1 MPGERG
7 SAGLPG
13 LKGDRVSTY
22 DAPLWT
28 FLKQK
33 KICTN
38 ALQTEELNWIAQ
50 TLKTHDNLL
59 SQGDQGGKGTDGA
72 PGKDGI
78 RGMTG
83 PIGPPGAAG
92 APGDKVGV
100 FWARFHMSIMYPSH
114 KVEEH
119 I

>member
-13 LKGDRVSTY
+13 LKGDRVSTN
-22 DAPLWT
+22 DAQLSTSVIIVPDKYLST
-28 FLKQK
+28 NSQQLKWAA
-33 KICTN
+33 KIF
-38 ALQTEELNWIAQ
+38 
-50 TLKTHDNLL
+50 KTDNKLL

-83 PIGPPGAAG
+83 PIGPPGPAG
-92 APGDKVGV
+92 APGDKVSV
-100 FWARFHMSIMYPSH
+100 FCVRFHIWN
-114 KVEEH
+114 